1 MPAVTEIDRF
11 AERIATDVARSRM
24 PHLAADLGDL
34 LESNPEG
41 LFDSLDGL
49 VRAAEGKSD
58 ALCAAY
64 MALLGAQLQFLR
76 YRIDGGFR
84 EAITLKDRFEKRLVK
99 DIRSRRLPSLLVGE
113 IGRAMGSA
121 RLAPSDD
128 MAATMA
134 ETLAAAGAALDSPDM
149 GSLLQELGDGI
160 GDDPFAFHVLLGND
174 AATLPPALRST
185 AAALMLGAPRPVLH
199 EAAALL
205 ILDSDAG
212 VRRATVTA
220 LLARIDTVTP
230 ATLRRLIVV
239 RHWLPEG
246 ERPLVDQAVRAARAK
261 GVECGSL
268 APVSGLEAQAC
279 GVDGSGAIGMLMV
292 APADKKQRRLSS
304 VLLRLSAGV
313 LDAWSDAP
321 RSRRRV
327 DEMLANADAS
337 AGSTVVAMHFL
348 DRAVCHHLAVGLE
361 QGRVPPLGLLQVAE
375 TVGAGEWRPRRID
388 PKAVIDESLASKE
401 EDVRAV
407 LRGSAEWCDVIDAA
421 TTWFESDQ
429 EVVDL
434 LDRAGRSGPRLVSF
448 VIASILERRRA
459 KWADRLAW
467 TALRLEAQ
475 LPVPNPLW
483 RPLAVI
489 AREIARGRPLDEIP
503 LMREIALR
511 TIEAHCP
518 AAPAPDPADFP
529 WDLLLSMAPD
539 QADPRL
545 RRRTKRRR

>member
-1 MPAVTEIDRF
+1 
-11 AERIATDVARSRM
+11 
-24 PHLAADLGDL
+24 
-34 LESNPEG
+34 
-41 LFDSLDGL
+41 
-49 VRAAEGKSD
+49 
-58 ALCAAY
+58 
-64 MALLGAQLQFLR
+64 
-76 YRIDGGFR
+76 
-84 EAITLKDRFEKRLVK
+84 
-99 DIRSRRLPSLLVGE
+99 
-113 IGRAMGSA
+113 
-121 RLAPSDD
+121 
-128 MAATMA
+128 
-134 ETLAAAGAALDSPDM
+134 
-149 GSLLQELGDGI
+149 
-160 GDDPFAFHVLLGND
+160 
-174 AATLPPALRST
+174 
-185 AAALMLGAPRPVLH
+185 
-199 EAAALL
+199 
-205 ILDSDAG
+205 
-212 VRRATVTA
+212 
-220 LLARIDTVTP
+220 
-230 ATLRRLIVV
+230 
-239 RHWLPEG
+239 
-246 ERPLVDQAVRAARAK
+246 
-261 GVECGSL
+261 
-268 APVSGLEAQAC
+268 
-279 GVDGSGAIGMLMV
+279 
-292 APADKKQRRLSS
+292 
-304 VLLRLSAGV
+304 
-313 LDAWSDAP
+313 
-321 RSRRRV
+321 
-327 DEMLANADAS
+327 
-337 AGSTVVAMHFL
+337 MHFL

-511 TIEAHCP
+511 TIEAHRP
-518 AAPAPDPADFP
+518 ATPAPDPADFP